1 MPNKLLKVALVFLCS
16 INVIFAQTYP
26 TKPIRIIIPFPPGGG
41 SDAIIRVFAP
51 KFSEFIGQPIIIDNR
66 SGANGNVGT
75 EAVARSSPDGYSLL
89 FNGSGTLAINPS
101 LYSKLPYDVVRD
113 FSPISLMVFQ
123 PHVLVLHPSVPAKSV
138 KELIALARSHPGKL
152 NYASSGNGSLAHLGG
167 QLFKTT
173 AHLEITHIP
182 YKGAAPS
189 LIDLIAGQVHMVFS
203 SAPSVIPH
211 IKNNK
216 LRPIGVTTL
225 KRISVL
231 PEVPS
236 LIESGVD
243 GFILIGWYGM
253 LAPTGTPINII
264 GKLNNEIL
272 ATLTQ
277 ISVRQKLNDLG
288 LEIEHLAPSYFNDLI
303 KSEISKYS
311 KVIQSGN
318 IRIE

>member
-288 LEIEHLAPSYFNDLI
+288 LEIEHLAPSYFNDFI